1 MGKFFLGALVG
12 SGLTGGLGAWLA
24 GQVTVSAPPT
34 IENRKLTQELNRA
47 RADLLAVEIERDR
60 IVLLARVLIDVIAR
74 ASRAEHGPGA
84 LISSEE

>member
-34 IENRKLTQELNRA
+34 IENRELTRELNRA
-47 RADLLAVEIERDR
+47 RADLRVVETERDR
-60 IVLLARVLIDVIAR
+60 TVLFAHILSDDIAR
-74 ASRAEHGPGA
+74 TSRAEHGPGIV
-84 LISSEE
+84 ISSEE

>member
-34 IENRKLTQELNRA
+34 IENRELTRELNRA
-47 RADLLAVEIERDR
+47 RADLRAVETERDR
-60 IVLLARVLIDVIAR
+60 TALLARVLIDVIVR
-74 ASRAEHGPGA
+74 ASRAGHGPGA